1 MSMNT
6 YSPPKNRDGRRV
18 LAFLKPYKNWVIAD
32 SFVIAISQVFS
43 ALIPT
48 LALSWLVDTILPSEN
63 NTWLWGL
70 MWLLVFA
77 AVMDLVMM
85 VIDEYFCH
93 QTAKTVTNWQKLR
106 LFKHLQVLPYSFY
119 HNNSSGEMLARVSDD
134 PDTLHNFLAWE
145 GSTFMASVQGVIIYS
160 FVLLWIHP
168 YLMITSVVLGVI
180 FYWTSN
186 YVGARTRVAS
196 ADARKEASKYLERLR
211 ESVTGIHL
219 SRVMGV
225 SDKEVES
232 VVAIR
237 DTFVQHSIK
246 ELKARMQ
253 SVIVIASYNGFALG
267 LVYFISTMLI
277 WNSGLTSG
285 QMLTAGGLVTIAAN
299 EMQRLLRN
307 WLSVRRTGPALD
319 RSDILLAE
327 EPSEAETMEG
337 VRGERATGTISVK
350 DVTFAYPG
358 KEEDVLSRVSFNIN
372 AGEKVALVGPSGS
385 GKSTIVDLLFRL
397 YQTKN
402 GSIEVDGR
410 NIEEWDT
417 AWLRSQMAIVTQDV
431 ILRSGTLADNLRIG
445 RPEATEEELVKAMHD
460 SGLSELLETLPD
472 GLDTKVG
479 ERGSLLSGGQKQRL
493 SLARA
498 ILKDAPI
505 MILDEAS
512 SALDPITE
520 TKINEAV
527 LRSGKKQT
535 IMIISH
541 RLSTV
546 LSADKIIVLEHGTI
560 VEVGTHKELL
570 EKNSGVYS
578 RLFGRE
584 AEIGKNTVKTGNVH
598 SIVEF

>member
-1 MSMNT
+1 MSAK
-6 YSPPKNRDGRRV
+6 KNRDGRRV
-18 LAFLKPYKNWVIAD
+18 LSFLRPYKKWVIAD
-32 SFVIAISQVFS
+32 SIVIAISQVFS

-48 LALSWLVDTILPSEN
+48 LALSWLVDTIIPNEHYN
-63 NTWLWGL
+63 WLWGL
-70 MWLLVFA
+70 MWLLILS
-77 AVMDLVMM
+77 AVLDLVMM

-106 LFKHLQVLPYSFY
+106 LFHHLQIVPYSFY
-119 HNNSSGEMLARVSDD
+119 HHNSTGEMLARVSDD

-145 GSTFMASVQGVIIYS
+145 GSTFMASVQGVFIYS
-160 FVLLWIHP
+160 LVLLWIHP

-186 YVGARTRVAS
+186 VVGARTRMAS
-196 ADARKEASKYLERLR
+196 ADARKEASRYLERLR

-225 SDKEVES
+225 SESEVDS
-232 VVAIR
+232 VISIR
-237 DTFVQHSIK
+237 DSFVQHSVK

-253 SVIVIASYNGFALG
+253 SVVVIASYNGFALG
-267 LVYFISTMLI
+267 LVYLISTLLI
-277 WNSGLTSG
+277 WNQGLTSG

-319 RSDILLAE
+319 RSEILLAE
-327 EPSEAETMEG
+327 EVSEAEVSEG
-337 VRGERATGTISVK
+337 IAGERAIGSIRLQ
-350 DVTFAYPG
+350 DVAFSYPG
-358 KEEDVLSRVSFNIN
+358 KDENVLNGVSFSIG
-372 AGEKVALVGPSGS
+372 AGEKWALVGPSGS
-385 GKSTIVDLLFRL
+385 GKSTIVDLLFKL
-397 YQTKN
+397 YDT
-402 GSIEVDGR
+402 GVGLIEVDDR
-410 NIEEWDT
+410 DIREWDT

-431 ILRSGTLADNLRIG
+431 MLRSGTLADNLRIG
-445 RPEATEEELVKAMHD
+445 KRDATDGELLKALED
-460 SGLSELLETLPD
+460 SGLGDLIETLPE
-472 GLDTKVG
+472 GLHTSIG

-498 ILKDAPI
+498 LLKDAPI
-505 MILDEAS
+505 LILDEAS

-527 LRSGKKQT
+527 LRAGKNQT
-535 IMIISH
+535 IIIVSH

-546 LSADKIIVLEHGTI
+546 LSADQIVVLEDGRIAEQGKHA
-560 VEVGTHKELL
+560 ELL
-570 EKNSGVYS
+570 QNQSGVYS

-584 AEIGKNTVKTGNVH
+584 VEIGGATIDYV
-598 SIVEF
+598 S

>member
-1 MSMNT
+1 MNRVSQT
-6 YSPPKNRDGRRV
+6 KSRDGRRV
-18 LAFLKPYKNWVIAD
+18 LSFLKPYKNWVIAD
-32 SFVIAISQVFS
+32 SVVIAISQVFS

-48 LALSWLVDTILPSEN
+48 LALGWLVDTIIPSESK
-63 NTWLWGL
+63 TWLWGL
-70 MWLLVFA
+70 MWLLVLA
-77 AVMDLVMM
+77 SVLDLVMM

-106 LFKHLQVLPYSFY
+106 LFRHLQVLPYSFY
-119 HNNSSGEMLARVSDD
+119 HNNSSGELLARASDD

-145 GSTFMASVQGVIIYS
+145 GSTFMASVQGVLIYS
-160 FVLLWIHP
+160 IVLLWIHP
-168 YLMITSVVLGVI
+168 YLMITSVVLGII

-225 SDKEVES
+225 SENEVES
-232 VVAIR
+232 VIAIR

-267 LVYFISTMLI
+267 LVYLISTLLI
-277 WNSGLTSG
+277 WNAGLTSG

-299 EMQRLLRN
+299 ELQRLLRN

-319 RSDILLAE
+319 RSDILLSE
-327 EPSEAETMEG
+327 QPSVAETAKG
-337 VRGERATGTISVK
+337 LRGDRASGHIK
-350 DVTFAYPG
+350 LKNVTFAYPG
-358 KEEDVLSRVSFNIN
+358 NQENVLSGVSFDIQP
-372 AGEKVALVGPSGS
+372 GEKVALVGPSGS
-385 GKSTIVDLLFRL
+385 GKSTIVDLLFKL
-397 YQTKN
+397 YDTNN
-402 GSIEVDGR
+402 GQIEVDGK
-410 NIEEWDT
+410 NIQQWDT

-445 RPEATEEELVKAMHD
+445 KRDATEEELLKALHD
-460 SGLSELLETLPD
+460 SGLGELIATLPE
-472 GLDTKVG
+472 GLNTKVG

-505 MILDEAS
+505 LILDEAS

-527 LRSGKKQT
+527 LKTSKNQT
-535 IMIISH
+535 ILIISH

-546 LSADKIIVLEHGTI
+546 LSADKIIVLENGAI
-560 VEVGTHKELL
+560 VEEGAHADLL
-570 EKNSGVYS
+570 RNSRGVYA

-584 AEIGKNTVKTGNVH
+584 SEIGEETHN
-598 SIVEF
+598 IVEKPI

>member
-1 MSMNT
+1 MNVNIVSET
-6 YSPPKNRDGRRV
+6 KKSRDGRRV
-18 LAFLKPYKNWVIAD
+18 LAFLKPYKKWVIAD
-32 SFVIAISQVFS
+32 SIVIAISQVFS

-48 LALSWLVDTILPSEN
+48 LALSWLIDSIIPNEN
-63 NTWLWGL
+63 HSWLWGL
-70 MWLLVFA
+70 MWLLIFSA
-77 AVMDLVMM
+77 IFDLVMM

-106 LFKHLQVLPYSFY
+106 LFSHLQVLPYSFY
-119 HNNSSGEMLARVSDD
+119 HNNSSGELLARVSDD

-168 YLMITSVVLGVI
+168 YLMITSVVLGII

-186 YVGARTRVAS
+186 YVGIRTRSAS
-196 ADARKEASKYLERLR
+196 ADARQEASRYLERLR

-225 SDKEVES
+225 SENEVES
-232 VVAIR
+232 VIAIR
-237 DTFVQHSIK
+237 NSFVKHSIK

-253 SVIVIASYNGFALG
+253 SVVVIASYNGFALG
-267 LVYFISTMLI
+267 IVYLISTLLI
-277 WNSGLTSG
+277 WNDGLTSG

-319 RSDILLAE
+319 RSDILLSNLPA
-327 EPSEAETMEG
+327 EAEIMEG
-337 VRGERATGTISVK
+337 VRGDRANGSIRLK
-350 DVTFAYPG
+350 EVTFAYPE
-358 KEEDVLSRVSFNIN
+358 KEENVLSSVTFDIH

-397 YQTKN
+397 YETKN
-402 GSIEVDGR
+402 GVIEVDGR
-410 NIEEWDT
+410 NITEWDT
-417 AWLRSQMAIVTQDV
+417 SWLRSQIAIVTQDV
-431 ILRSGTLADNLRIG
+431 QLRSGSLADNLRIG
-445 RPEATEEELVKAMHD
+445 KPDASDEELLKALHD
-460 SGLSELLETLPD
+460 SGLDELVESLPD
-472 GLDTKVG
+472 GLNTKVG

-498 ILKDAPI
+498 IIKDAPI
-505 MILDEAS
+505 LILDEAS

-520 TKINEAV
+520 TKINESV
-527 LRSGKKQT
+527 LKTGKKQT
-535 IMIISH
+535 ILIISH

-546 LSADKIIVLEHGTI
+546 LSADKIIVLENGTI
-560 VEVGTHKELL
+560 VEQGGHAELL
-570 EKNSGVYS
+570 ENNNGVYA

-584 AEIGKNTVKTGNVH
+584 AEIGEETISH
-598 SIVEF
+598 SM

>member
-1 MSMNT
+1 MT
-6 YSPPKNRDGRRV
+6 ATQVKNRDGRRV
-18 LAFLKPYKNWVIAD
+18 LNFLRPYKKWVIAD
-32 SFVIAISQVFS
+32 SIVIAISQVFS

-48 LALSWLVDTILPSEN
+48 LALSWLVDTIIPNEN
-63 NTWLWGL
+63 YNWLWGL
-70 MWLLVFA
+70 MWLLILS
-77 AVMDLVMM
+77 AVLDLVMM

-106 LFKHLQVLPYSFY
+106 LFRHLQIVPYSFY
-119 HNNSSGEMLARVSDD
+119 HHNSTGEMLARVSDD

-145 GSTFMASVQGVIIYS
+145 GSTFMASVQGVFIYS
-160 FVLLWIHP
+160 LVLLWIHP

-180 FYWTSN
+180 FYWTSSF
-186 YVGARTRVAS
+186 VGARTRSAS
-196 ADARKEASKYLERLR
+196 ADARKEASRYLERLR

-225 SDKEVES
+225 SESEVDS
-232 VVAIR
+232 VISIR

-253 SVIVIASYNGFALG
+253 SVVVIASYNGFALG
-267 LVYFISTMLI
+267 LVYLISTLLI
-277 WNSGLTSG
+277 WNQGLTSG

-319 RSDILLAE
+319 RSEILLSE
-327 EPSEAETMEG
+327 EASESEVSEG
-337 VRGERATGTISVK
+337 IRGGRARGNICLQ
-350 DVTFAYPG
+350 DIAFAYPG
-358 KEEDVLSRVSFNIN
+358 KEENVLKGVSFSIG
-372 AGEKVALVGPSGS
+372 AGEKWALVGPSGS
-385 GKSTIVDLLFRL
+385 GKSTIVDLLFKL
-397 YQTKN
+397 YDT
-402 GSIEVDGR
+402 GVGRIELDGR
-410 NIEEWDT
+410 DIRECDT

-431 ILRSGTLADNLRIG
+431 MLRSGTLAENLRIG
-445 RPEATEEELVKAMHD
+445 RRDATDEELLKALED
-460 SGLSELLETLPD
+460 SGLSDLIETLPK
-472 GLDTKVG
+472 GLNTAVG

-498 ILKDAPI
+498 LLKDAPI
-505 MILDEAS
+505 LILDEAS

-527 LRSGKKQT
+527 MKAGKNQT
-535 IMIISH
+535 IIIVSH

-546 LSADKIIVLEHGTI
+546 LSADKIVVLEDGRI
-560 VEVGTHKELL
+560 VEQGKHADLL
-570 EKNSGVYS
+570 LNQTGVYS

-584 AEIGKNTVKTGNVH
+584 AEIGGKTIEHV
-598 SIVEF
+598 S

>member
-1 MSMNT
+1 MSAK
-6 YSPPKNRDGRRV
+6 KNRDGRRV
-18 LAFLKPYKNWVIAD
+18 LSFLRPYKKWVIAD
-32 SFVIAISQVFS
+32 SVVIAISQVFS

-48 LALSWLVDTILPSEN
+48 LALSWLVDTIIPNEHYN
-63 NTWLWGL
+63 WLWGL
-70 MWLLVFA
+70 MWLLILS
-77 AVMDLVMM
+77 AVLDLVMM

-106 LFKHLQVLPYSFY
+106 LFRHLQIVPYSFY
-119 HNNSSGEMLARVSDD
+119 HHNSTGEMLARVSDD

-145 GSTFMASVQGVIIYS
+145 GSTFMASVQGVFIYS
-160 FVLLWIHP
+160 LVLLWIHP

-186 YVGARTRVAS
+186 VVGARTRLGS
-196 ADARKEASKYLERLR
+196 ADARKEASRYLERLR

-225 SDKEVES
+225 SESEVDS
-232 VVAIR
+232 VISIR
-237 DTFVQHSIK
+237 DSFVQHSVK

-253 SVIVIASYNGFALG
+253 SVVVIASYNGFALG
-267 LVYFISTMLI
+267 LVYLISTLLI
-277 WNSGLTSG
+277 WNQGLTSG

-319 RSDILLAE
+319 RSEILLAE
-327 EPSEAETMEG
+327 EVSGAEVSEG
-337 VRGERATGTISVK
+337 IVGKRAIGSIRLQ
-350 DVTFAYPG
+350 DVAFSYPG
-358 KEEDVLSRVSFNIN
+358 KDENVLKGVSFSIG
-372 AGEKVALVGPSGS
+372 AGEKWALVGPSGS
-385 GKSTIVDLLFRL
+385 GKSTIVDLLFKL
-397 YQTKN
+397 YDT
-402 GSIEVDGR
+402 GVGRIEVDGR
-410 NIEEWDT
+410 DIREWDT

-431 ILRSGTLADNLRIG
+431 MLRSGTLADNLRIG
-445 RPEATEEELVKAMHD
+445 KRDATDGQLLKALED
-460 SGLSELLETLPD
+460 SGLGDLIETLPE
-472 GLDTKVG
+472 GLDTSVG

-498 ILKDAPI
+498 LLKDAPI
-505 MILDEAS
+505 LILDEAS

-527 LRSGKKQT
+527 LRAGKNQT
-535 IMIISH
+535 IIIVSH

-546 LSADKIIVLEHGTI
+546 LSADQIVVLEDGRIAEQGKH
-560 VEVGTHKELL
+560 EELL
-570 EKNSGVYS
+570 QNQSGVYS

-584 AEIGKNTVKTGNVH
+584 AEIGGATIDYV
-598 SIVEF
+598 S

>member
-1 MSMNT
+1 MNVNT
-6 YSPPKNRDGRRV
+6 VSDAKKSRDGRRV
-18 LAFLKPYKNWVIAD
+18 LAFLKPYKKWVIAD
-32 SFVIAISQVFS
+32 SIVIAISQVFS

-48 LALSWLVDTILPSEN
+48 LALSWLIDSIIPNEN
-63 NTWLWGL
+63 HSWLWGL
-70 MWLLVFA
+70 MWLLIFSA
-77 AVMDLVMM
+77 IFDLVMM

-106 LFKHLQVLPYSFY
+106 LFSHLQVLPYSFY
-119 HNNSSGEMLARVSDD
+119 HNNSSGELLARVSDD

-168 YLMITSVVLGVI
+168 YLMITSVVLGII

-186 YVGARTRVAS
+186 YVGIRTRSAS
-196 ADARKEASKYLERLR
+196 ADARQEASRYLERLR

-225 SDKEVES
+225 SENEVES
-232 VVAIR
+232 VIAIR
-237 DTFVQHSIK
+237 NSFVKHSIK

-253 SVIVIASYNGFALG
+253 SVVVIASYNGFALG
-267 LVYFISTMLI
+267 IVYLISTLLI
-277 WNSGLTSG
+277 WNDSLTSG

-319 RSDILLAE
+319 RSDILLSNLPA
-327 EPSEAETMEG
+327 EAEIMEG
-337 VRGERATGTISVK
+337 VRGDRANGSIRLK
-350 DVTFAYPG
+350 EVTFSYPE
-358 KEEDVLSRVSFNIN
+358 KEENVLSGVTFDIH

-397 YQTKN
+397 YETKN
-402 GSIEVDGR
+402 GVIEVDGR
-410 NIEEWDT
+410 NITEWDT
-417 AWLRSQMAIVTQDV
+417 AWLRSQIAIVTQDV
-431 ILRSGTLADNLRIG
+431 QLRSGSLADNLRIG
-445 RPEATEEELVKAMHD
+445 KPDASDEELLKALHD
-460 SGLSELLETLPD
+460 SGLDELVESLPD
-472 GLDTKVG
+472 GLNTKVG

-498 ILKDAPI
+498 IIKDAPI
-505 MILDEAS
+505 LILDEAS

-520 TKINEAV
+520 TKINESV
-527 LRSGKKQT
+527 LKTGRKQT
-535 IMIISH
+535 ILIISH

-546 LSADKIIVLEHGTI
+546 LSADKIIVLENGTI
-560 VEVGTHKELL
+560 VEQGGHAELL
-570 EKNSGVYS
+570 ENNNGVYA

-584 AEIGKNTVKTGNVH
+584 AEIGEETINTPA
-598 SIVEF
+598 I

>member
-1 MSMNT
+1 MT
-6 YSPPKNRDGRRV
+6 ATQVKNRDGRRV
-18 LAFLKPYKNWVIAD
+18 LSFLRPYKKWVIAD
-32 SFVIAISQVFS
+32 SIVIAISQVFS

-48 LALSWLVDTILPSEN
+48 LALSWLVDTIIPNEN
-63 NTWLWGL
+63 YNWLWGL
-70 MWLLVFA
+70 MWLLILS
-77 AVMDLVMM
+77 AVLDLVMM

-106 LFKHLQVLPYSFY
+106 LFRHLQIVPYSFY
-119 HNNSSGEMLARVSDD
+119 HHNSTGEMLARVSDD

-145 GSTFMASVQGVIIYS
+145 GSTFMASVQGVFIYS
-160 FVLLWIHP
+160 LVLLWIHP

-186 YVGARTRVAS
+186 YVGARTRSAS
-196 ADARKEASKYLERLR
+196 ADARKEASRYLERLR

-225 SDKEVES
+225 SESEVDS
-232 VVAIR
+232 VISIR

-253 SVIVIASYNGFALG
+253 SVVVISSYNGFALG
-267 LVYFISTMLI
+267 LVYLISTSLI
-277 WNSGLTSG
+277 WNQGLTSG

-299 EMQRLLRN
+299 EMQKLLRN

-319 RSDILLAE
+319 RSEILLSVEA
-327 EPSEAETMEG
+327 SEAEVSEG
-337 VRGERATGTISVK
+337 IRGERASGNICLQ
-350 DVTFAYPG
+350 DIAFAYPG
-358 KEEDVLSRVSFNIN
+358 KEENVLKGVSFSIG
-372 AGEKVALVGPSGS
+372 AGEKWALVGPSGS
-385 GKSTIVDLLFRL
+385 GKSTIVDLLFKL
-397 YQTKN
+397 YDT
-402 GSIEVDGR
+402 GVGRIEVDGR
-410 NIEEWDT
+410 DIREWDT

-431 ILRSGTLADNLRIG
+431 MLRSGTLAENLRIG
-445 RPEATEEELVKAMHD
+445 KRDATDEELLKALED
-460 SGLSELLETLPD
+460 SGLSELIETLPE
-472 GLDTKVG
+472 GLNTAVG

-498 ILKDAPI
+498 LLKDAPI
-505 MILDEAS
+505 LILDEAS

-527 LRSGKKQT
+527 MRAGKNQT
-535 IMIISH
+535 IIIVSH

-546 LSADKIIVLEHGTI
+546 LSADKIVVLEDGRI
-560 VEVGTHKELL
+560 VEQGKHADLL
-570 EKNSGVYS
+570 LNHTGVYS

-584 AEIGKNTVKTGNVH
+584 AEIGGKTIDYV
-598 SIVEF
+598 S